1 MLFPLA
7 RRPSTQDDDAT
18 PTPRELRTR
27 HQSCCCPMLLNTTV
41 LLSCQQHPG
50 NANCKLQVRIRIQIR
65 IRWRDDAVQKLQNH
79 AICGHF
85 ECNQQ
90 NCLIYDHLQFALI
103 FQITKG
109 RGCGWG
115 LGQRPTKP
123 DSTQKLI
130 IAEAGRE
137 PKDRYYRYRDKE
149 EADLKDGAQGI
160 ITINN

>member
-1 MLFPLA
+1 MRIIYGTTMGKECPHSSWA
-7 RRPSTQDDDAT
+7 KDKT
-18 PTPRELRTR
+18 
-27 HQSCCCPMLLNTTV
+27 PMLL
-41 LLSCQQHPG
+41 LLLLPHVAQQCCCRVSSIRGMQTASC
-50 NANCKLQVRIRIQIR
+50 
-65 IRWRDDAVQKLQNH
+65 RDDAVQKLQNH

-109 RGCGWG
+109 RGWSWG

-130 IAEAGRE
+130 IAERQAESQKIDITDTETRRKQAWRMG
-137 PKDRYYRYRDKE
+137 PKE
-149 EADLKDGAQGI
+149 SLQS
-160 ITINN
+160 ITKIDFRP